1 MSGKIWKEI
10 YDRVRSRDKTP
21 ESTIEEGSLTE
32 DIEDIRM
39 ETRIFVAGLLESRH
53 RLSHVCHEDE
63 NK

>member
-1 MSGKIWKEI
+1 MSGKMWKEI
-10 YDRVRSRDKTP
+10 YDRVRNRDKAA
-21 ESTIEEGSLTE
+21 ESTRRESSLTE

-39 ETRIFVAGLLESRH
+39 ETRIFVARLLESRH